1 MRQRSANRFVLF
13 IFLGDA
19 LVLYAAFLVA
29 YWVRIHLQVSSLLP
43 IHSLQS
49 YTPAAVVVIALT
61 LVVYVFYGLYD
72 LRRRLSMLSD
82 AVRLIKAVTLSLV
95 LALMFTFFFKYYERS
110 RSLVAIFWVAAL
122 AFSLGYRWAVT
133 QVVKARR
140 RRGWDTLNVVILSV
154 DREGAAV
161 EALLGRYPELGYRP
175 VAALHL
181 DPKRD
186 LAARGR
192 RTAADLLAGKLA
204 RILVKQRVDGLVL
217 TFPIKYYEQMVDI
230 VDWCEEKGWEV
241 HYITSAVD
249 ILTARAIQEELQES
263 LALDTLQDPGNV
275 WKDVLK
281 RLMDEVIALLFLAVT
296 FPAWLAVALAI
307 RLDSPGPVLFR
318 QERVGKLGRHFTI
331 YKFRT
336 MYVDAPKYAA
346 TPRAKGDPRVTR
358 VGAWLRQSSLDEL
371 PQLLNVIKGD
381 MSLVG
386 PRPEQ
391 PFIVKRYDRPIYHR
405 RHLVLP
411 GMTGLWQVSGR
422 SDKPLE
428 ENIKYDLY
436 YIKHRSL
443 LFDLLILARTLPAV
457 FSKKGA
463 Y

>member
-1 MRQRSANRFVLF
+1 MKQRSADRFVLF
-13 IFLGDA
+13 MFLGDG
-19 LVLYAAFLVA
+19 LVLFGAFLLA
-29 YWVRIHLQVSSLLP
+29 YWLRIHLQVRSLLP
-43 IHSLQS
+43 IHSLNN
-49 YTPAAVVVIALT
+49 YLPAALVVIGLAL
-61 LVVYVFYGLYD
+61 VMFVFYGLYD

-82 AVRLIKAVTLSLV
+82 ATRLIKAVTLSLV

-110 RSLVAIFWVAAL
+110 RTLAAIFWLTAVAAEL
-122 AFSLGYRWAVT
+122 LYRWGVT
-133 QVVKARR
+133 QLIKARR
-140 RRGWDTLNVVILSV
+140 RRGWDALHVLVLGV
-154 DREGAAV
+154 DSRGPAV
-161 EALLGRYPELGYRP
+161 EKMLQRFPELGYRT
-175 VAALHL
+175 AGTLHL
-181 DPKRD
+181 DPARE
-186 LAARGR
+186 LASRGKGGA
-192 RTAADLLAGKLA
+192 TAALARKLA
-204 RILVKQRVDGLVL
+204 KVMAKHRVDGLVL
-217 TFPIKYYEQMVDI
+217 TFPIKYYEQMVAI
-230 VDWCEEKGWEV
+230 VGWCEEKGLEV

-249 ILTARAIQEELQES
+249 ILTSRAIQEELQES
-263 LALDTLQDPGNV
+263 LAFDTLQDAGNL
-275 WKDVLK
+275 WRDISK
-281 RLMDEVIALLFLAVT
+281 RLLDEVLSLLFLVLT
-296 FPAWLAVALAI
+296 LPVWLAIALAI
-307 RLDSPGPVLFR
+307 KLDSPGPVLFR

-336 MYVDAPKYAA
+336 MFVHAPKYAV

-358 VGAWLRQSSLDEL
+358 VGAFLRQASLDEL
-371 PQLLNVIKGD
+371 PQFLNVIKGD

-391 PFIVKRYDRPIYHR
+391 PFMVERYDRPIYHR

-411 GMTGLWQVSGR
+411 GLTGLWQVSGR